1 MFGMPVIGL
10 VPPVSVP
17 VASKVSV
24 VSNVLSEQSTS
35 TVNVVPVGAVPV
47 TVLVTVNELGS

>member
-1 MFGMPVIGL
+1 MPVIGL

-47 TVLVTVNELGS
+47 TVLVTVSELGS